1 MSHSAEARQQSSPS
15 KRRQA
20 GKKRKKKRKR
30 AHPSHTY
37 LPFPNTSSSNSL
49 PICTPPP
56 FFFDWGLFR
65 KLLMIFSSPPPP
77 PPLFFYWGLFPKL
90 LIVFSPP
97 PPPPSVSCMD
107 TCSLRSIFTPCVPSS
122 RKLACSRRAKKSAP
136 VQRQS
141 FAKAVECGLL
151 NLAKE
156 EKFRASGLVE
166 EEEETER
173 NERKGA
179 P

>member
-65 KLLMIFSSPPPP
+65 KLLMIFSS
-77 PPLFFYWGLFPKL
+77 
-90 LIVFSPP
+90 